1 VAGLLDLPGR
11 LWALG
16 RTVEELLKFQGQ
28 TREVLEAVDRR
39 LRALEDRMIHLEAG
53 QTHLVTEARAASSAA
68 ASAVAGAMLSDVVTR
83 LTRME
88 MRAEETAR
96 RLPPPNE

>member
-1 VAGLLDLPGR
+1 
-11 LWALG
+11 
-16 RTVEELLKFQGQ
+16 
-28 TREVLEAVDRR
+28 
-39 LRALEDRMIHLEAG
+39 
-53 QTHLVTEARAASSAA
+53 
-68 ASAVAGAMLSDVVTR
+68 MLSDVVTR